1 VSVNRTGWIAAA
13 LFALFA
19 CDRGGATKAGTAEP
33 PSGPPVPVPD
43 TASEQKRVHAAAL
56 QTAVTAFTNASS
68 AHERWRAYLHV
79 LEELDEAGDLANE
92 AQFARFRNSTA
103 QKLSQKMV
111 DWERQ
116 EDGMKAE
123 LAAPPP
129 EKPQYEPPAY
139 DGAFYLEG
147 PVQKCYDDGVALQ
160 AGSAYYFVRD
170 ARCPDMPRLQGYV
183 EKSGLG
189 TITIDL
195 GRDGREATVVEI
207 KDRATMED
215 DKRAHA
221 RELHEYDEGYR
232 RDLAAYRTEQARRA
246 SLGGATGLIQKNSVA
261 QDHLLTI
268 LDPVL
273 IALAADQTIPEVAAD
288 ELARDERQVTDPRG
302 DDGGKTR
309 PQAVQA
315 VATSSPRPRAAHA
328 DTVSCMKGCIT
339 ECKGEPVCERRCAA
353 RKCS

>member
-1 VSVNRTGWIAAA
+1 MSVNRADWITAA
-13 LFALFA
+13 LVALFA
-19 CDRGGATKAGTAEP
+19 CDRGAATKAATAEP
-33 PSGPPVPVPD
+33 PAGPAALLPD
-43 TASEQKRVHAAAL
+43 TATEQKRAHVAAL
-56 QTAVTAFTNASS
+56 QAAVTAFTNASS

-79 LEELDEAGDLANE
+79 LEELDGSGDLANE
-92 AQFARFRNSTA
+92 AQFARFRNATA
-103 QKLSQKMV
+103 QTLSKKLV
-111 DWERQ
+111 DSERQ
-116 EDGMKAE
+116 EDEMKAE

-129 EKPQYEPPAY
+129 EKPQYQPPVY
-139 DGAFYLEG
+139 EGAFFLEAA
-147 PVQKCYDDGVALQ
+147 VEKCFPDGVALES
-160 AGSAYYFVRD
+160 GSKYYFVRD
-170 ARCPDMPRLQGYV
+170 ARCPDTPRLQGYV

-207 KDRATMED
+207 KDQATMED

-246 SLGGATGLIQKNSVA
+246 SLGGATGLIQKNSAA

-268 LDPVL
+268 LDSVL
-273 IALAADQTIPEVAAD
+273 IALAADQTIPEVAA
-288 ELARDERQVTDPRG
+288 ELARDEQQMTATRG
-302 DDGGKTR
+302 DHDDKTS
-309 PQAVQA
+309 PQSVQA
-315 VATSSPRPRAAHA
+315 AATSGPRPRATHA
-328 DTVSCMKGCIT
+328 DTVSCMKACIT